1 MSNYIDILRA
11 DVSTYDTVLLC
22 INEIDNLLRDLYV
35 NPYQNK
41 EEILSLIKKRNNFIV
56 DKLKIEAKY
65 KEMIDFDTA
74 Y

>member
-1 MSNYIDILRA
+1 MLRA

-22 INEIDNLLRDLYV
+22 ISEIDNLLKELYI

-56 DKLKIEAKY
+56 DKLKIEVKY
-65 KEMIDFDTA
+65 KEMIDYDIA

>member
-1 MSNYIDILRA
+1 MSKYIDMLRA

-22 INEIDNLLRDLYV
+22 ISEIDNLLKELYI

-56 DKLKIEAKY
+56 DKLKIEVKY
-65 KEMIDFDTA
+65 KEMIDYDIA